1 MIAVLVLVAWYLR
14 TTDNRDRSW
23 SNEENIHFAEDYSRF
38 MINVISLTDIGTGAY
53 FSQRSAGCLLEAISH
68 HLRPVCCKLG
78 GGTVNFVIL

>member
-1 MIAVLVLVAWYLR
+1 VIAVLVLVAWYVR

-23 SNEENIHFAEDYSRF
+23 SKEENIHFAEDYSRF
-38 MINVISLTDIGTGAY
+38 MINVISLTDTGTGAY
-53 FSQRSAGCLLEAISH
+53 FTRRSAGCLLEAISH